1 MKNQHYKTE
10 QDIFSPSLVVE
21 KQSISHVWRMLFFL
35 LVISISYSCKKEVNT
50 GIDYNLITEQ
60 RILEISE
67 QASISDEDIAI
78 LERLN
83 AQVTNRN
90 MKSSYTEMI
99 EGVKLIKILIEKFN
113 KLRTDYD
120 INFKEFHAQLQE
132 EIKHVTDKLPRK
144 AKMIKELETALL
156 NYNTDEIEF
165 LELVLTRGSLAFFL
179 SKNFNIKPIE
189 GKPNR
194 YLRADIER
202 VDSLEVHFYYYDE
215 KPGMSAN
222 VIRHFK
228 GLKYLET
235 SSKVETVWDFN
246 YLKNLETLVLNI
258 DRSPKVWELKIDQ
271 LHKLKHLE
279 LEGNNGTSP
288 FGEEIDFTNKYPLL
302 ETLELPN
309 PVTKILTKL
318 LLPNKPHLK
327 TLRIS
332 HQDGFQKMK
341 QFVIEGKS
349 IENGIFH
356 FQFGSADH
364 TEVDEVRLIGFNQSE
379 QLNGVS
385 LGATYSFWED
395 DWDRLLS
402 IKKLFLKDISTTRGA
417 MSNLKLGEFIT
428 ENAALGLDIV
438 NAHSKRITIRSV
450 SYPLGTTFD
459 WLNMS
464 RINELV
470 FSKVKMGNRPL
481 AYSVVAQLL
490 QNKQNPEILTFI
502 ELGDFTDYPNKTLDL
517 SRFKNLENIYVNS
530 VINGVQVLE
539 KIILHKSLTG
549 FKGLVHKNDRGVPA
563 PNLILEYKE

>member
-10 QDIFSPSLVVE
+10 QDIFFPSLVME
-21 KQSISHVWRMLFFL
+21 KQSISHGWRMLFFL

-83 AQVTNRN
+83 AQVTNKN
-90 MKSSYTEMI
+90 MKSSYADMI

-202 VDSLEVHFYYYDE
+202 VDSLRVNFHHYDE

-246 YLKNLETLVLNI
+246 HLKNLETLVLNI

-302 ETLELPN
+302 ETLVLPN

-332 HQDGFQKMK
+332 NRDGFQKMK
-341 QFVIEGKS
+341 RFVIEGKS
-349 IENGIFH
+349 IKNGAYH
-356 FQFGSADH
+356 FEFGSADN
-364 TEVDEVRLIGFNQSE
+364 TEVEEVRLIGFNYSIND
-379 QLNGVS
+379 NGVS
-385 LGATYSFWED
+385 VSPSSSFLD
-395 DWDRLLS
+395 DNDDGMLS
-402 IKKLFLKDISTTRGA
+402 IKKLFLKDISTSTLYLH
-417 MSNLKLGEFIT
+417 NIKLDEFVT
-428 ENAALGLDIV
+428 ENTAFGLDVV
-438 NAHSKRITIRSV
+438 NNDSKYMQFTDI
-450 SYPLGTTFD
+450 SYPIGTTFD
-459 WLNMS
+459 WFNIS
-464 RINELV
+464 RTTILR
-470 FSKVKMGNRPL
+470 FSKILVGNKPL
-481 AYSVVAQLL
+481 AYSVVDQLL
-490 QNKQNPEILTFI
+490 QNKQNPETLTYI
-502 ELGDFTDYPNKTLDL
+502 EVGGFADYPNKTLDL
-517 SRFKNLENIYVNS
+517 SRFKNLELIYINT
-530 VINGVQVLE
+530 VIKGVQVLE
-539 KIILHKSLTG
+539 KIILHKSLEG
-549 FKGLVHKNDRGVPA
+549 VRKPIHKNGRGVPA
-563 PNLILEYKE
+563 PNVTLEYKE